1 MPKKK
6 RKDKNFLKK
15 KRKSMTNHLST
26 LISFPEPSQSV
37 VGREI
42 FKQMN
47 LFLEYANSQFRF
59 SDKRADIQ
67 M

>member
-1 MPKKK
+1 
-6 RKDKNFLKK
+6 
-15 KRKSMTNHLST
+15 MTNHLST